1 MKLPLWIVDAFAAA
15 PFTGNPAAVCVADA
29 FPDPGLMQA
38 IAAENN
44 LSETAFV
51 VRAGPAWEIRWFT
64 PTVEVGLC
72 GHATLAAAWVIF
84 ECVDAGTDR
93 VRFESAG
100 GPLGARAAD
109 GNVVLD
115 FPSRPPEAAADADAV
130 TRALGVTPVS
140 CWRAADNHLALLE
153 TEAAVAAVVPNQTR
167 VAELG
172 GTGLIVTAAG
182 DEADFVSRY
191 FAPAAGVAEDPVT
204 GSAHCTLIPF
214 WSRRLGRS
222 ALRAYQ
228 ISARGGVL
236 HCRDRGERV
245 DIGGPARLYLEG
257 RISV

>member
-1 MKLPLWIVDAFAAA
+1 LWIVDAFAAA
-15 PFTGNPAAVCVADA
+15 PFAGNPAAVCVADA

-64 PTVEVGLC
+64 PAVEVGLC
-72 GHATLAAAWVIF
+72 GHATLAAAWVIL
-84 ECVDAGTDR
+84 ERVAPGTKR
-93 VRFESAG
+93 VRFESAA
-100 GPLGARAAD
+100 GPLGARVSD
-109 GNVVLD
+109 GDVVLD
-115 FPSRPPEAAADADAV
+115 FPSRPPEAAADAEAV
-130 TRALGVTPVS
+130 TRALGAAPVS
-140 CWRAADNHLALLE
+140 CWRAADNHLALLGS
-153 TEAAVAAVVPNQTR
+153 EAAVAAVAPDPRR

-182 DEADFVSRY
+182 DEVDFVSRY
-191 FAPAAGVAEDPVT
+191 FAPAVGVTEDPVT

-214 WSRRLGRS
+214 WSRRLERD
-222 ALRAYQ
+222 ALEARQ

-236 HCRDRGERV
+236 RCRDRGDRV

-257 RISV
+257 RISL